1 MRISSLPSLPAPPL
15 WLRLVMQVAYPVI
28 GAVLSLVFLGL
39 AALGLLLWPIDRRLA
54 LPRCLIM
61 SMWVMWEDI
70 GLVAR
75 CWWLRVCSPTGT
87 SPTWEQAHL
96 DAIVETLKSV
106 MHAAR
111 VLVGFRVETEGELR
125 LGRPGRPLVVISRH
139 AGPAD
144 SLALGWL
151 LARAGRIPRIVLAD
165 AMLWDPGVATV
176 LRRLNSYFVPSRSG
190 AGDDRTKGVAHLAGS
205 LKGEDAMLI
214 FPEGRNWSPD
224 RFAEQ
229 VERMRERGRDEA
241 ADHAATRPW
250 VLEPRSRG
258 VAAIREHAP
267 DVDVLV
273 IAHTGLEMLA
283 GPWKVVRAVPFRN
296 RLLLRGRFFRGEE
309 VPTRPEEVGAWLDE
323 QWTSVND
330 WVARQVAAREE
341 T

>member
-1 MRISSLPSLPAPPL
+1 MRISSLPSLPAPPS
-15 WLRLVMQVAYPVI
+15 WLRVLMQIAYPFI
-28 GAVLSLVFLGL
+28 GAVLSLVFVGL
-39 AALGLLLWPIDRRLA
+39 AVVCLLLWPIDRRLA
-54 LPRCLIM
+54 LPRCLLLT
-61 SMWVMWEDI
+61 MWFMWEDI
-70 GLVAR
+70 GIVAR
-75 CWWLRVCSPTGT
+75 CWWLRLRSPFGR
-87 SPTWEQAHL
+87 SKTWDQDHL
-96 DAIVETLKSV
+96 DAIVETLKSI

-111 VLVGFRVETEGELR
+111 VLVGFRIETEGELQ

-176 LRRLNSYFVPSRSG
+176 LHRLHSYFVPSRSG
-190 AGDDRTKGVAHLAGS
+190 AGDDRTKGVAELAKS

-224 RFAEQ
+224 RFGEQ
-229 VERMRERGRDEA
+229 VERLRERGRHEVAERA
-241 ADHAATRPW
+241 AARPW

-258 VAAIREHAP
+258 VAAIRENAP

-309 VPTRPEEVGAWLDE
+309 VPTRPEEVARWLDE
-323 QWTSVND
+323 QWTGVND
-330 WVARQVAAREE
+330 WVDERISDREYL
-341 T
+341 